1 MRPRLPGPL
10 SIAAHAPHSRPPVR
24 PPSAC
29 GCTGRVSGKEALM
42 AMQVHEMA
50 LSIIEALAP
59 LLPLIQRQDRALAV
73 QLRTAASSM
82 VLNIAE
88 SEYSDPGNRRA
99 RLFTAAGS
107 ANESRSAVRV
117 AIAWGYLRR
126 DRAAQLLARF

>member
-1 MRPRLPGPL
+1 
-10 SIAAHAPHSRPPVR
+10 
-24 PPSAC
+24 
-29 GCTGRVSGKEALM
+29 M

-50 LSIIEALAP
+50 LSIVQALAP
-59 LLPLIQRQDRALAV
+59 LMPLIQRQDRALAV

-117 AIAWGYLRR
+117 AIAWGYIRAE
-126 DRAAQLLARF
+126 RAAEVLAQFDRVTAILWKLTHGP